1 MADANPK
8 VMEMIEAELKK
19 NPDISNKELFDKAI
33 QIDKGISKLSAR
45 QFNAMYPLQVKRALK
60 PRKRG
65 GRKSKASRAK
75 GGKRAGRTAGA
86 SGSAGD
92 SRGKVRAVLL
102 DLARDVANAQG
113 KGDVVDVVAGID
125 RYVDRAI
132 KAAS

>member
-8 VMEMIEAELKK
+8 IMEMIETELKK
-19 NPDISNKELFDKAI
+19 NPDISNKELFDKAT
-33 QIDKGISKLSAR
+33 QIDKSISKLSPR

-65 GRKSKASRAK
+65 ARKSKASSAKNAKRSK
-75 GGKRAGRTAGA
+75 GGRAGAA
-86 SGSAGD
+86 AGD
-92 SRGKVRAVLL
+92 SRARVRSVLL
-102 DLARDVANAQG
+102 DLAKDIANAQG